1 MSDNYREEGVEGKGG
16 GEGDML
22 GLTEEEERADRLAE
36 V

>member
-1 MSDNYREEGVEGKGG
+1 MRGRGGGGGGGGGG

-22 GLTEEEERADRLAE
+22 GLTEEEERGDRLAE